1 MNDMYNTDN
10 DNMDVDQIGDGKPPY
25 GFGDEN
31 QNKKKNHSFAKGV
44 ALGAVGAV
52 VIVGAATFGLKA
64 VVGSSSDVVSSDTL
78 KKLSKIQK
86 LIDNNFLHDEDEDS
100 VQDGILKGYVDGLGD
115 VYSVYYN
122 EEETAALE
130 ESTSGEYCGVGAVL
144 SEDASTGVVTITEVY
159 DDSPAQKAGLVADDI
174 LYKVDDTE
182 VTGMDL
188 TKVVSYVKGDQGTEV
203 KLTVL
208 RGDDNEQLELTATR
222 DKIEAHTVSYKMLD
236 DQIGYI
242 KVTEFDSVT
251 TDQYKEAMDD
261 LENQGMERLIVDLRN
276 NPGGNVSTVC
286 EMLDMMLPEG
296 LIVYTEDKD
305 GNKQEVTSD
314 EENQFTKPLV
324 VLMNG
329 NSASASE
336 IYAGA
341 IQDYG
346 IGKIVGTQS
355 YGKGVVQQIFDLGD
369 GTSLKLT
376 IADYYTPNGRNI
388 NGEGITPDEE
398 VEYVADENNKDADNQ
413 LDKAIEVVK
422 SE

>member
-1 MNDMYNTDN
+1 MDN
-10 DNMDVDQIGDGKPPY
+10 NKIDEREVSAASVELENRSTSKKSTEFLKGIFVGAIGAFVIAG
-25 GFGDEN
+25 
-31 QNKKKNHSFAKGV
+31 
-44 ALGAVGAV
+44 LAVGGVKLMGGNANN
-52 VIVGAATFGLKA
+52 
-64 VVGSSSDVVSSDTL
+64 VVSSDTL
-78 KKLSKIQK
+78 KKLAKIQRIVQEK
-86 LIDNNFLHDEDEDS
+86 FLYEEDS
-100 VQDGILKGYVDGLGD
+100 DAVRDGILKGYVDGLDD

-122 EEETAALE
+122 EEETKALN
-130 ESTSGEYCGVGAVL
+130 ESTSGEYEGVGAVL
-144 SEDASTGVVTITEVY
+144 TEDATTGVVTIVEVY
-159 DDSPAQKAGLVADDI
+159 EDSPADKAGLKAEDI

-188 TKVVSYVKGDQGTEV
+188 TKVVSYIKGEQGTDVVLTVIRGDQSEEL
-203 KLTVL
+203 K
-208 RGDDNEQLELTATR
+208 LTATR
-222 DKIEAHTVSYKMLD
+222 DKIEIHTVSYKMLED
-236 DQIGYI
+236 NIGYI
-242 KVTEFDSVT
+242 KVTEFDTVT
-251 TDQYKEAMDD
+251 SEQYKNALDD

-286 EMLDMMLPEG
+286 DMLDQMLPEG
-296 LIVYTEDKD
+296 LIVYTQDKD
-305 GNKQEVTSD
+305 GNKNEATSD

-369 GTSLKLT
+369 GTSLKIT

-388 NGEGITPDEE
+388 NGEGITPDVE
-398 VEYVADENNKDADNQ
+398 VEYEKDENNSEADNQ

>member
-1 MNDMYNTDN
+1 MDDN
-10 DNMDVDQIGDGKPPY
+10 NVEQKEELGESKSLEDSPT
-25 GFGDEN
+25 
-31 QNKKKNHSFAKGV
+31 KKKSTGFVKG
-44 ALGAVGAV
+44 AL
-52 VIVGAATFGLKA
+52 VGAALAFTISGAA
-64 VVGSSSDVVSSDTL
+64 VGGFKIIGGSSSDVVSDATL
-78 KKLSKIQK
+78 KKISKIQRIVK
-86 LIDNNFLHDEDEDS
+86 EKFLYEEDEDKI
-100 VQDGILKGYVDGLGD
+100 QDGILKGYVDGLDD

-122 EEETAALE
+122 EEETKALQ
-130 ESTSGEYCGVGAVL
+130 ESTSGEYYGVGAVL
-144 SEDASTGVVTITEVY
+144 TEDATTGVVTIVEVY
-159 DDSPAQKAGLVADDI
+159 EDSPAEKAGLKAEDI

-188 TKVVSYVKGDQGTEV
+188 SKVVSYIKGDEGTDV
-203 KLTVL
+203 TLTVI
-208 RGDDNEQLELTATR
+208 RGNQSDEIELIATR
-222 DKIEAHTVSYKMLD
+222 AKIEAHTVSYKMLED
-236 DQIGYI
+236 KIGYI
-242 KVTEFDSVT
+242 KVTEFDTVT
-251 TDQYKEAMDD
+251 TQQYTDALDD
-261 LENQGMERLIVDLRN
+261 LESQGMERLIVDLRN

-286 EMLDMMLPEG
+286 DMLDRMLPEG
-296 LIVYTEDKD
+296 LIVYTQDKD
-305 GNKQEVTSD
+305 GNKNEATSD

-346 IGKIVGTQS
+346 LGKIVGTQS

-369 GTSLKLT
+369 NTSLKIT

-388 NGEGITPDEE
+388 NGQGITPDVE
-398 VEYVADENNKDADNQ
+398 VEYEKDENNSEADNQ

>member
-1 MNDMYNTDN
+1 MDN
-10 DNMDVDQIGDGKPPY
+10 NKIDEREVSAASEELENRSTSKKSTGFLKGIFVGAIGAFVIAG
-25 GFGDEN
+25 
-31 QNKKKNHSFAKGV
+31 
-44 ALGAVGAV
+44 LAVGGVKLMGGNA
-52 VIVGAATFGLKA
+52 
-64 VVGSSSDVVSSDTL
+64 DNVVSSDTL
-78 KKLSKIQK
+78 KKLTKIQRIVQEK
-86 LIDNNFLHDEDEDS
+86 FLYEEDS
-100 VQDGILKGYVDGLGD
+100 DAVRDGILKGYVDGLDD

-122 EEETAALE
+122 EEETKALN
-130 ESTSGEYCGVGAVL
+130 ESTSGEYEGVGAVL
-144 SEDASTGVVTITEVY
+144 TEDATTGVVTIVEVY
-159 DDSPAQKAGLVADDI
+159 EDSPAEKAGLKAEDI

-188 TKVVSYVKGDQGTEV
+188 TKVVSYIKGEQGTDVVLTVIRGDQSEEL
-203 KLTVL
+203 K
-208 RGDDNEQLELTATR
+208 LTATR
-222 DKIEAHTVSYKMLD
+222 DKIEIHTVSYKMLED
-236 DQIGYI
+236 NIGYI
-242 KVTEFDSVT
+242 KVTEFDTVT
-251 TDQYKEAMDD
+251 SEQYKNALDD

-286 EMLDMMLPEG
+286 DMLDQMLPEG
-296 LIVYTEDKD
+296 LIVYTQDKD
-305 GNKQEVTSD
+305 GNKNEATSD

-369 GTSLKLT
+369 GTSLKIT

-388 NGEGITPDEE
+388 NGEGITPDVE
-398 VEYVADENNKDADNQ
+398 VEYEKDENNSEADNQ

>member
-1 MNDMYNTDN
+1 MDDN
-10 DNMDVDQIGDGKPPY
+10 NVEQKEELGESKSL
-25 GFGDEN
+25 EN
-31 QNKKKNHSFAKGV
+31 SLTKKKSTGFVKG
-44 ALGAVGAV
+44 AL
-52 VIVGAATFGLKA
+52 VGAALAFAISGAA
-64 VVGSSSDVVSSDTL
+64 VGGFELIGGSSSDLVSDATQ
-78 KKLSKIQK
+78 KKLSKIQRIVK
-86 LIDNNFLHDEDEDS
+86 EKFLYEEDEDKI
-100 VQDGILKGYVDGLGD
+100 QDGILKGYVDGLDD

-122 EEETAALE
+122 EEETKALQ
-130 ESTSGEYCGVGAVL
+130 ESTSGEYYGVGAVL
-144 SEDASTGVVTITEVY
+144 TEDATTGVVTIVEVY
-159 DDSPAQKAGLVADDI
+159 EDSPAEKAGLKAEDI

-188 TKVVSYVKGDQGTEV
+188 SKVVSYIKGDEGTDV
-203 KLTVL
+203 TLTVI
-208 RGDDNEQLELTATR
+208 RGDQSDEIELTATR
-222 DKIEAHTVSYKMLD
+222 AKIEAHTVSYKMLED
-236 DQIGYI
+236 KIGYI
-242 KVTEFDSVT
+242 KVTEFDTVT
-251 TDQYKEAMDD
+251 TQQYTDALDD

-286 EMLDMMLPEG
+286 DMLDRMLPEG
-296 LIVYTEDKD
+296 LIVYTQDKD
-305 GNKQEVTSD
+305 GNKNEASSD

-346 IGKIVGTQS
+346 LGKIVGTQS

-369 GTSLKLT
+369 DTSLKIT

-388 NGEGITPDEE
+388 NGQGITPDVE
-398 VEYVADENNKDADNQ
+398 VEYEKDENNSEADNQ

>member
-1 MNDMYNTDN
+1 
-10 DNMDVDQIGDGKPPY
+10 MDVNNSTKDREGSGTGEKKPAPKKSAGFLKGILVGAIGAFVIAG
-25 GFGDEN
+25 
-31 QNKKKNHSFAKGV
+31 
-44 ALGAVGAV
+44 LAVG
-52 VIVGAATFGLKA
+52 GLNLL
-64 VVGSSSDVVSSDTL
+64 GGNSSDVVSNTTL
-78 KKLSKIQK
+78 KKLSKIQRIVQEK
-86 LIDNNFLHDEDEDS
+86 FLYEEDDEAI
-100 VQDGILKGYVDGLGD
+100 QDGILKGFVDGLDD

-122 EEETAALE
+122 EEETKTLN
-130 ESTSGEYCGVGAVL
+130 ESTSGEYEGVGAVL
-144 SEDASTGVVTITEVY
+144 TEDATTGIVTIMEVY
-159 DDSPAQKAGLVADDI
+159 EGSPAEKAGLKAEDI

-188 TKVVSYVKGDQGTEV
+188 TKVVSYIKGDQGTDV
-203 KLTVL
+203 VLTVL
-208 RGDDNEQLELTATR
+208 RGDQNEELNLTATR
-222 DKIEAHTVSYKMLD
+222 DKIEIHTVSYKMLED
-236 DQIGYI
+236 NIGYI
-242 KVTEFDSVT
+242 KVTEFDTVT
-251 TDQYKEAMDD
+251 TEQYKSALND
-261 LENQGMERLIVDLRN
+261 LESQGMERLIVDLRN

-286 EMLDMMLPEG
+286 DMLDQMLPEG
-296 LIVYTEDKD
+296 IIVYTQDKD
-305 GNKQEVTSD
+305 GNKNEATSD

-369 GTSLKLT
+369 GTSLKIT
-376 IADYYTPNGRNI
+376 IADYYTPKGRNI
-388 NGEGITPDEE
+388 NGEGITPDVE
-398 VEYVADENNKDADNQ
+398 VEYEKDENNSEADNQ